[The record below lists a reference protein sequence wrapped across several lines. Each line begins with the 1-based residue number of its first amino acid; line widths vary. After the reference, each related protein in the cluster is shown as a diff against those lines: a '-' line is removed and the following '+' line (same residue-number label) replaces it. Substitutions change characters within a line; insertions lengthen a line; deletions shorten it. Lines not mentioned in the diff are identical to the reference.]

1 MRRGYALI
9 AAIALAGCAD
19 KASKEEEQA
28 AKNTIVCQLQGER
41 LVIRFDAGEARVLMP
56 GGDRI
61 ILYQV
66 PSASGARY
74 SNGNLEL
81 RGKGTDFTL
90 IDHTTAT
97 QAQLAECAPYSLPK
111 Q

>member
-81 RGKGTDFTL
+81 RGKGTDFML